1 MRGLSAAEMLRGRR
15 AASLRADEIKL
26 WLTPNQSLVIVC
38 TQASGPP
45 AKPNP
50 SQQGRKIWLLF
61 YRKFINCLL
70 KHCECGRKVNLS
82 TKSSD
87 ISELEYNLRK
97 LFRNRQKVARN
108 TRSCQKVAEQLVESP
123 KLGARGNRGREAGA
137 RYNRQRE
144 ERKVAGCSS
153 STGGGSFGPPASPLA
168 CVTCIP
174 YS

>member
-1 MRGLSAAEMLRGRR
+1 MKYGG
-15 AASLRADEIKL
+15 
-26 WLTPNQSLVIVC
+26 
-38 TQASGPP
+38 
-45 AKPNP
+45 
-50 SQQGRKIWLLF
+50 KI
-61 YRKFINCLL
+61 
-70 KHCECGRKVNLS
+70 NLS
-82 TKSSD
+82 PKSCSD
-87 ISELEYNLRK
+87 ISELEYNLRNCSELGKK
-97 LFRNRQKVARN
+97 LLETKKVARN